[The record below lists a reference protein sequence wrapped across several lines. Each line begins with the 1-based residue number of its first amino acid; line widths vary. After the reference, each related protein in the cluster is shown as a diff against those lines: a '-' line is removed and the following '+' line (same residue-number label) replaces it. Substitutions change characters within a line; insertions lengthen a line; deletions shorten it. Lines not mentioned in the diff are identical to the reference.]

1 MSAPRGA
8 AWAAAVAALLLA
20 APPRPAA
27 ADPADQPP
35 QPHSDSW
42 GAAVNDTAL
51 TAKVK
56 IRLAGDKRL
65 ENSNL
70 SVKTTNGVVTL
81 SGTAPTAEA
90 SSAAEDLAQSVEG
103 VKSVDNQISAPSRL
117 EGAAADVSQVA
128 HEAHRKVSD
137 KWITTKIKTQLM
149 ADRSV
154 QRDSDISV
162 TTINGVVILS
172 GTAASRDAF
181 NHAQEVARNV
191 KGVKSVDVSGLK
203 VGAAAD

>member
-1 MSAPRGA
+1 M
-8 AWAAAVAALLLA
+8 
-20 APPRPAA
+20 
-27 ADPADQPP
+27 
-35 QPHSDSW
+35 
-42 GAAVNDTAL
+42 NDTAL

-56 IRLAGDKRL
+56 MRLAGDKRL
-65 ENSNL
+65 ENANL

-128 HEAHRKVSD
+128 HEAGRKVSD
-137 KWITTKIKTQLM
+137 KWITTKIKTQLV

-181 NHAQEVARNV
+181 DHAKEVARNV

-203 VGAAAD
+203 VGAAGD